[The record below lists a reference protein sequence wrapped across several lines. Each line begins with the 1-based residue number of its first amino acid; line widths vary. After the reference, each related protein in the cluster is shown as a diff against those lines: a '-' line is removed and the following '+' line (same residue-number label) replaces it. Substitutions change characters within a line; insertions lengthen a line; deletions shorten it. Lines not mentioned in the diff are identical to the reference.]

1 MNKSSIIAVLVVF
14 LLSFTVQGKTEIE
27 RSMEK
32 VETLER
38 QNQFRIED
46 LARANEKI
54 KKIETDNQKLEAEL
68 NEYKPILDNIKLI
81 LSIFGLS
88 VLGGLI
94 YVYWMY
100 VPKKVAELV
109 DAKISSILTDR
120 RDDFIRLLKEY
131 DIEQQVKKNF
141 KIKVLTHPNAQDSYI
156 VNLLSKNEFSVEAF
170 SKVLSLNSVPLSPD
184 DVIVINN
191 EDGLWKNEE
200 IAVFFQDIN
209 NYSFYFGKGIIS
221 LDSGSQNKFA
231 AANIRTQIVSNLL
244 NLLKYNR

>member
-1 MNKSSIIAVLVVF
+1 MNKSYILALLVVL
-14 LLSFTVQGKTEIE
+14 LLSFIVQGKTEIE
-27 RSMEK
+27 RSMDK
-32 VETLER
+32 IETLER

-46 LARANEKI
+46 LARTNEKI
-54 KKIETDNQKLEAEL
+54 KNLESTNQKLEAEI
-68 NEYKPILDNIKLI
+68 NEYKPILDHLNWI
-81 LSIFGLS
+81 LSIFSVS

-94 YVYWMY
+94 YMYWKY

-109 DAKISSILTDR
+109 DSKISSILTDR
-120 RDDFIRLLKEY
+120 RDDFIGLLKEY
-131 DIEQQVKKNF
+131 DIEQQVKKSF

-156 VNLLSKNEFSVEAF
+156 VNLLRKNEFSVEAF
-170 SKVLSLNSVPLSPD
+170 SKVLSLNSVTLSPD

-200 IAVFFQDIN
+200 IAVFFKEIN

-221 LDSGSQNKFA
+221 LDSGRQNKFA
-231 AANIRTQIVSNLL
+231 AANIRTQIVSNLI